1 MVANKRRGF
10 QTAPGQYDP
19 MMEYTKMKAAGWR
32 IGSEKRPGMVKKGH
46 EVLPGPIY
54 EIPSKMVEGPKCHM
68 HAKTDKVDQNMKKNY
83 PAPGA
88 YDLQNSPNTRHKK
101 AAAFSLGTSQRA
113 DLAGHKE
120 SKQKPGPGNYENMK
134 DMKRT
139 APRFGFG
146 SSQRPQI
153 GKTKFET
160 PGPGSYA

>member
-1 MVANKRRGF
+1 MV
-10 QTAPGQYDP
+10 
-19 MMEYTKMKAAGWR
+19 EYTKMKAAGWR

-46 EVLPGPIY
+46 EKLPGPIY
-54 EIPSKMVEGPKCHM
+54 EIPSKVVEGPKCHM
-68 HAKTDKVDQNMKKNY
+68 HAKTDKVDQNLKKNY
-83 PAPGA
+83 PGPGN

-120 SKQKPGPGNYENMK
+120 GKQKPGPGNYENMT
-134 DMKRT
+134 DLKRT

-160 PGPGSYA
+160 PGPGAYAEKCNLA